1 MTLPFDK
8 AQGRPPRVPRA
19 IVRLFAPPQDR
30 AAIVGDL
37 DEEFHQHRSAAQYCT
52 QALAPLPSV
61 LRLRWQR
68 AAVVADLSRDVGFSL
83 RLIRRYP
90 GLAAAATPP
99 AAGGAGAAR

>member
-1 MTLPFDK
+1 MRPFDG

-37 DEEFHQHRSAAQYCT
+37 DEEFHQHHSTSEYWR
-52 QALAPLPSV
+52 QALASLPSV

-68 AAVVADLSRDVGFSL
+68 GGVLGGGD
-83 RLIRRYP
+83 P
-90 GLAAAATPP
+90 AAAA
-99 AAGGAGAAR
+99 ALRE